1 MLLESIKLQNF
12 RQFRNADLKFANET
26 NGKNVTIIIGE
37 NGTGKTTF
45 AQAFFWCMYGD
56 TTFSDKVILNRIVAE
71 EMMPGQQEEV
81 KVTLRLSHGDVRYKL
96 VRSQIYRKE
105 RNGRIKGDNTVF
117 DISLKREDGI
127 EEGVKKT
134 DCESEVKKILPQE
147 LSKYFFFDGERIE
160 KMSKEITSGKKASE
174 FADAVNGLL
183 GLSAMRSAIRH
194 FSARSSGVIA
204 SLKDSYQ
211 TGSDSK
217 IKKYTE
223 TIKACEDRIDE
234 IRDRLS
240 ELEEQTKIARKTKEE
255 KAFEIKRYEDGEVW
269 QNKKESALEKIDNLN
284 ELKALAYK
292 DICKDFNSGLSH
304 FFSVYMIQ
312 KSLEALSS
320 KDFLGKDIPHIQD
333 DTINYLLNRKICL
346 CGTRLDEGTIP
357 YLRVKEL
364 LEYVP
369 PKSISNTVAEFK
381 SIASTRANYPADL
394 YEQLKEG
401 VAAISK
407 HNDDLEE
414 CNDDLLKIEEHL
426 SGEDVREKVRA
437 INAVIKQC
445 DKTIHDSEEEQ
456 KDLLREEGNVIG
468 ERDRAY
474 TERAEHNLLHEGNRK
489 IDVQMAYANAILEK
503 LNETYTRSEKE
514 TRERLEQTINDIF
527 KTIYDGGLSLTI
539 DDKYHISVYAEDY
552 DGDVETSTAQSISV
566 IFAFITSI
574 IKLAREN
581 RNSSR
586 EDAELLSS
594 EPYPLVMDAP
604 LSAFDKKRI
613 KTICESIPETAEQVV
628 IFIKD
633 TDGELAE
640 KYMGDRI
647 GERRRF
653 DKKNEF
659 ETALL

>member
-12 RQFRNADLKFANET
+12 RQFRNADLKFANDT

-56 TTFSDKVILNRIVAE
+56 TTFTDKVILNRIVAE
-71 EMMPGQQEEV
+71 EMMPGHQEEV

-127 EEGVKKT
+127 EEGVKKP

-183 GLSAMRSAIRH
+183 GLNAMRSAIRH

-211 TGSDSK
+211 TGSD
-217 IKKYTE
+217 IKVKEYTE
-223 TIKACEDRIDE
+223 TIKACEDRLEE

-240 ELEEQTKIARKTKEE
+240 ELEEQTEIARKTKED
-255 KAFEIKRYEDGEVW
+255 KTLEIKKYEDGEVW
-269 QNKKESALEKIDNLN
+269 QNKKENTLGRINNLN
-284 ELKALAYK
+284 ELKALAYR

-312 KSLEALSS
+312 KSLEVLSS

-357 YLRVKEL
+357 YQRVKDL
-364 LEYVP
+364 LEFVP

-394 YEQLKEG
+394 YEQLREG
-401 VAAISK
+401 VSAISK

-414 CNDDLLKIEEHL
+414 CNDELLKIEEHL

-445 DKTIHDSEEEQ
+445 DKTIHDSEDEQ
-456 KDLLREEGNVIG
+456 KDLLREEGTVIG

-489 IDVQMAYANAILEK
+489 IDVQLAYANKILEK
-503 LNETYTRSEKE
+503 LNEQYARSEKE
-514 TRERLEQTINDIF
+514 TRDRLEQAINDIF
-527 KTIYDGGLSLTI
+527 KSIYEGGLSLTI
-539 DDKYHISVYAEDY
+539 DEKYHISVYADDY

-581 RNSSR
+581 KNSSR

-659 ETALL
+659 ETVLL

>member
-12 RQFRNADLKFANET
+12 RQFRNAELKFASET

-56 TTFSDKVILNRIVAE
+56 TTFTDKVILNRIVVE

-81 KVTLRLSHGDVRYKL
+81 KVTLRLSHGAVRYKL

-117 DISLKREDGI
+117 DISFKREDGI

-147 LSKYFFFDGERIE
+147 LSRYFFFDGERIE

-183 GLSAMRSAIRH
+183 GLSAMRTAIRH

-211 TGSDSK
+211 TGSDRK
-217 IKKYTE
+217 VREYTE
-223 TIKACEDRIDE
+223 TINACEDRLDE
-234 IRDRLS
+234 IHDRLS
-240 ELEEQTKIARKTKEE
+240 ELDEQERLARKTKEE
-255 KAFEIKRYEDGEVW
+255 KTLEIKEYEDGEVW
-269 QNKKESALEKIDNLN
+269 QNKKENVLEKIRNLN
-284 ELKALAYK
+284 ELKALAYR
-292 DICKDFNSGLSH
+292 DISKDFNSGLSH

-333 DTINYLLNRKICL
+333 DTIYYLLNRKYCL
-346 CGTRLDEGTIP
+346 CGTRLDEGTVP
-357 YLRVKEL
+357 YRMVHDL

-381 SIASTRANYPADL
+381 SIASARANYSADL

-401 VAAISK
+401 VSVISK
-407 HNDDLEE
+407 HNEDLEE
-414 CNDDLLKIEEHL
+414 CNTDLLKIEEHL

-445 DKTIHDSEEEQ
+445 DKTIRDGEEER
-456 KDLLREEGNVIG
+456 KTLLREEGMLIS
-468 ERDRAY
+468 ERDRAV
-474 TERAEHNLLHEGNRK
+474 TERARHNLVHEGNHK
-489 IDVQMAYANAILEK
+489 IDVQIAYAQAILAK
-503 LNETYTRSEKE
+503 LNETYDRSEKE
-514 TRERLEQTINDIF
+514 TRVRLEETINDIF

-581 RNSSR
+581 RNASG

-659 ETALL
+659 ETALI

>member
-217 IKKYTE
+217 IKEYTE
-223 TIKACEDRIDE
+223 TIKACEDRLDE

-240 ELEEQTKIARKTKEE
+240 ELEEQTEIARKTKEE
-255 KAFEIKRYEDGEVW
+255 KALEIKRYEDGEVW
-269 QNKKESALEKIDNLN
+269 QNKKERALEKINNLN

-292 DICKDFNSGLSH
+292 DICKDFNSELSH
-304 FFSVYMIQ
+304 FFSVYMIRD
-312 KSLEALSS
+312 SLEALSS

-357 YLRVKEL
+357 YLKVKEL

-414 CNDDLLKIEEHL
+414 CNDELLKIEEHL

-489 IDVQMAYANAILEK
+489 IDVQMAYANKILEK

-514 TRERLEQTINDIF
+514 TRDRLEQTINDIF
-527 KTIYDGGLSLTI
+527 KSIYDGGLSLTI

-640 KYMGDRI
+640 KYMGGRI

>member
-357 YLRVKEL
+357 YLRVKDL

-640 KYMGDRI
+640 KYMGGRI